1 MKNDI
6 NVKKLQTLVNEAPDA
21 PQPIQQ
27 EKDYLNRE
35 ASLKLELARVE
46 SVNEYN
52 KALVQ
57 NNKER
62 KKYAFLIF
70 IFTCLWTFFIF
81 VILFCQGFGDNKPFC
96 FNLPDS
102 VLITLITTTTVNFLG
117 FFLLVT
123 KYLFHAKSH
132 YPLDKIQ

>member
-6 NVKKLQTLVNEAPDA
+6 NLEKLQSLVNEAPDA
-21 PQPIQQ
+21 PQPILQ

-35 ASLKLELARVE
+35 ASFKLELARVE
-46 SVNEYN
+46 SAVEYN
-52 KALVQ
+52 KTLVQ

-70 IFTCLWTFFIF
+70 TFTCIWTFFIF
-81 VILFCQGFGDNKPFC
+81 IILFCQGFGDNKPFC
-96 FNLPDS
+96 FNLSDS
-102 VLITLITTTTVNFLG
+102 IMITLITTTTVNFLG

-132 YPLDKIQ
+132 YPIDKIQ